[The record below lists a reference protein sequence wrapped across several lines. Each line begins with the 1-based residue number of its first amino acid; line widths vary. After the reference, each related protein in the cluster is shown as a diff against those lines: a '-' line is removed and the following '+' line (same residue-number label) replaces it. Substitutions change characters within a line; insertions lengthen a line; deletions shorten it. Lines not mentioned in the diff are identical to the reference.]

1 MTQSPETE
9 TPETIR
15 LALEAA
21 EAATDAATEA
31 QGLRS
36 TAETALARL
45 DRSTGRVGPLLIGCL
60 VGSAAVLGLGA
71 LFHLRAMEDLRTAT
85 AAQIEALALFSTRVG
100 TLDTQLA
107 AVEGMTERLAALE
120 TQTAGLLSGVDAGL
134 SQAVESLLEDAAAR
148 IEAAGHAQSQTT
160 TALLDA
166 IAASGTQTTDA
177 VTAAASDLQL
187 ALSRMLA
194 AGLPAE
200 TAAAQAQAQV
210 QAQAGSD
217 RAPAPPPAPRPAR
230 PTAPARPAAA
240 APAANPFS
248 YP

>member
-1 MTQSPETE
+1 MTQSPDPD

-15 LALEAA
+15 LAIEAA
-21 EAATDAATEA
+21 EAATEAATEA

-36 TAETALARL
+36 AAETALARL

-60 VGSAAVLGLGA
+60 VGSVAVLGLGA
-71 LFHLRAMEDLRTAT
+71 LFHLRAMEDLRSAT

-100 TLDTQLA
+100 TLDTHLSGIGA
-107 AVEGMTERLAALE
+107 LTERMAALE
-120 TQTAGLLSGVDAGL
+120 TTTAAITPALTVALENSVAGL
-134 SQAVESLLEDAAAR
+134 SADAETRTQTALN
-148 IEAAGHAQSQTT
+148 AQSQAT

-166 IAASGTQTTDA
+166 ITASGTQAADA
-177 VTAAASDLQL
+177 VTASASDLQL

-194 AGLPAE
+194 AGLPAPAPA
-200 TAAAQAQAQV
+200 TAPARPEAA
-210 QAQAGSD
+210 
-217 RAPAPPPAPRPAR
+217 RAPEPTPRPAR
-230 PTAPARPAAA
+230 PAASRPAPAA

>member
-1 MTQSPETE
+1 MTQATDPD

-21 EAATDAATEA
+21 EAATEAATEA

-71 LFHLRAMEDLRTAT
+71 LFHLRAMADLRTAT

-100 TLDTQLA
+100 TLDTHLA
-107 AVEGMTERLAALE
+107 AVAGLTEQLGALE
-120 TQTAGLLSGVDAGL
+120 TATASVLPGVEAGLAG
-134 SQAVESLLEDAAAR
+134 AVETLMADAAAR
-148 IEAAGHAQSQTT
+148 AEAAGNAQSQTT

-166 IAASGTQTTDA
+166 IAASGTQTTEA
-177 VTAAASDLQL
+177 VTASTSDLQL

-194 AGLPAE
+194 AGLPAASAPQPE
-200 TAAAQAQAQV
+200 VNRAAA
-210 QAQAGSD
+210 
-217 RAPAPPPAPRPAR
+217 PAPAPRPAR
-230 PTAPARPAAA
+230 PQAASRPTAA
-240 APAANPFS
+240 APAPNPFS

>member
-71 LFHLRAMEDLRTAT
+71 LFHLRAMADLRTAT

-100 TLDTQLA
+100 TLDTHLS
-107 AVEGMTERLAALE
+107 AVGEMTERLTALE
-120 TQTAGLLSGVDAGL
+120 TQAQALVPGVDA
-134 SQAVESLLEDAAAR
+134 SIAAAVETLLADAAAR
-148 IEAAGHAQSQTT
+148 TETAQNAQSQVT

-166 IAASGTQTTDA
+166 IAASGTQASDA
-177 VTAAASDLQL
+177 VTASASDLQL

-200 TAAAQAQAQV
+200 GIAAPAPV
-210 QAQAGSD
+210 N
-217 RAPAPPPAPRPAR
+217 RAPAPPPAPRPE
-230 PTAPARPAAA
+230 RPAAPA
-240 APAANPFS
+240 TRPAPAANPFS